1 MVHKIP
7 SRGSFSVLNHHLYV
21 RWKSSH
27 WAGPFHKL
35 LIDITTVFHHLP
47 LALRKVTAE
56 PGLFS
61 CINQLHVNTEILSCS
76 SDLPANLPRPPPQ
89 INPFLPH
96 FSLPLWHRYTGR
108 GFSKGSQLSKGGP
121 HYDYLNFACVRIK
134 VPKPDLQPTVPAP
147 IWRDSPGSKGLTTS
161 QWQAGGQKAKRKDLA
176 PGTPQ
181 KLNPCLPT
189 PTPAITLRTCWHKT
203 PSKPSY
209 ILTETPCTHTVQFP
223 VGINAG
229 DNLCSAH

>member
-56 PGLFS
+56 PGLFN

-76 SDLPANLPRPPPQ
+76 SLLPANLPAPQQ
-89 INPFLPH
+89 INPVLSH

-108 GFSKGSQLSKGGP
+108 GFSKGRQLSKGGP
-121 HYDYLNFACVRIK
+121 HCDYLNFTCVQMK
-134 VPKPDLQPTVPAP
+134 VSKPDLQPTVSAP
-147 IWRDSPGSKGLTTS
+147 VWRDSLCSAGVTTS
-161 QWQAGGQKAKRKDLA
+161 QCQAGEQIAKGKDLA

-181 KLNPCLPT
+181 ELNPCLPT
-189 PTPAITLRTCWHKT
+189 PTPAITLRACWHKS

-209 ILTETPCTHTVQFP
+209 ILTATPCSHIARFP
-223 VGINAG
+223 VGMNAG